1 MGSTI
6 AKASVS
12 VRRMKR
18 ICVFCGHATGD
29 TAVFAQAA
37 AETGRHFAAHGIRL
51 VYGGGNAGMMGTLAN
66 AVLESGGQV
75 TGVIPDFLMEKE
87 LGHTGVTTL
96 HVVKTMHERKALMA
110 DMSDAFIALP
120 GGFGTLDELCEI
132 LTWAQ
137 LGLHSKPCGI
147 LNVAGFYDPFLAHI
161 DATVAHG
168 FMKADHRSLILDDP
182 TIEGLMPKLR
192 AFQPINMTKWLV
204 KEVR

>member
-1 MGSTI
+1 
-6 AKASVS
+6 
-12 VRRMKR
+12 MKR

-29 TAVFAQAA
+29 SPVFADAA
-37 AETGRHFAAHGIRL
+37 VATGQHFAANGIRL
-51 VYGGGNAGMMGTLAN
+51 VYGGGNAGMMGILAN
-66 AVLESGGQV
+66 AVLEAGGQV
-75 TGVIPDFLMEKE
+75 TGVIPDFLMERE
-87 LGHTGVTTL
+87 LGHTGVTRM
-96 HVVKTMHERKALMA
+96 HVVKSMHERKALMA

-168 FMKADHRSLILDDP
+168 FMKADHRRLVLDDA
-182 TIEGLMPKLR
+182 TIAGLMPKLR
-192 AFQPINMTKWLV
+192 TFQPINMAKWLV

>member
-1 MGSTI
+1 
-6 AKASVS
+6 
-12 VRRMKR
+12 MKR
-18 ICVFCGHATGD
+18 ICVFCGHATGENP
-29 TAVFAQAA
+29 VFAEAA
-37 AETGRHFAAHGIRL
+37 LATGRHFAAKGIRL
-51 VYGGGNAGMMGTLAN
+51 VYGGGNAGMMGILAN
-66 AVLESGGQV
+66 AVLDAGGEV

-147 LNVAGFYDPFLAHI
+147 LNVAGFYDPFLAHL
-161 DATVAHG
+161 DSAVAHG
-168 FMKADHRSLILDDP
+168 FMKPDHRRLVLDAP
-182 TIEGLMPKLR
+182 TIDELMPKLR
-192 AFQPINMTKWLV
+192 AFQPINMVQWLV

>member
-1 MGSTI
+1 MRDLKS
-6 AKASVS
+6 
-12 VRRMKR
+12 

-29 TAVFAQAA
+29 DPRFAEAA
-37 AETGRHFAAHGIRL
+37 RATGLFFAANGIRL
-51 VYGGGNAGMMGTLAN
+51 VYGGGNAGMMGILAN
-66 AVLESGGQV
+66 AVLEAGGQV
-75 TGVIPDFLMEKE
+75 TGVIPDFLMERE
-87 LGHTGVTTL
+87 LGHTGVTRM

-137 LGLHSKPCGI
+137 LGLHSKPGGI

-168 FMKADHRSLILDDP
+168 FMKADHRQLILDDP
-182 TIEGLMPKLR
+182 TIAGLMPKLR
-192 AFQPINMTKWLV
+192 AFQPINMAKWLV